1 MNVNYKLKMQ
11 ENNKYKLQL
20 LSFDLPEHGERRNL
34 RKALTNFIDKNPI

>member
-20 LSFDLPEHGERRNL
+20 LSFDLPEHGERKIFKKGLN
-34 RKALTNFIDKNPI
+34 